1 MCVSACERE
10 GERGRMCTR
19 ALEPFQC
26 SLLSSPEELE
36 HEDKQK
42 FKTTQIPWTLPTTT
56 KKARLISSDRSDV
69 VLAHTRAH
77 ANKITDTMKSNYRSV
92 HVFVNGQQS
101 HSVCVCLGVGGLQL
115 EGFYQLFSHPESSVI
130 LTNCCPYT
138 LAVITGPCH

>member
-1 MCVSACERE
+1 MFLHVKERASE
-10 GERGRMCTR
+10 EECAHVRSSHFNVLSFLRPRSSNMKTNKSSKPHRYRGRYPQQRKKHVSFHPTDPMS
-19 ALEPFQC
+19 
-26 SLLSSPEELE
+26 SL
-36 HEDKQK
+36 
-42 FKTTQIPWTLPTTT
+42 
-56 KKARLISSDRSDV
+56 
-69 VLAHTRAH
+69 HTRAH